1 MPRGDMIVLRRDTL
15 ANWAA
20 AEVSGPALAA
30 GERGHIT
37 DLNVD
42 VVGDGAKKVAQLTPV
57 GSGTYASL
65 AEQRPGLSPMVGCLG
80 DSLMINNDV
89 AGTQRNDSP
98 LHLATVLSGGRIR
111 YAYMGGVGGQNSS
124 QILARVNDFV
134 ATGARTI
141 LVLMG
146 ANDGGGAGFPGFRA
160 NLDATINGIIARGG
174 TPVLV
179 TSPPRGTA
187 GSPPTVQVRLSINAY
202 NHYVRGLAQKLGVP
216 LVEWWSIYAD
226 TTTEAFAAGMT
237 SDGVHPTNNAATTA
251 AAQAI
256 VDALSPLLP
265 PARPPLITSNT
276 DASNLQPNG
285 LLLNSSGGVATGY
298 GAMSDGGTTPSIVA
312 KAVGNAQRF
321 TIAGNTNAWL
331 MNNGTPAA
339 ITVVPGHTYRATAL
353 LSWSGG
359 CIPRMQIDT
368 GTGGGITSYAV
379 WKPMNAAAVAAATDC
394 AVVFDFVPPAGV
406 TQVAYEW
413 VLPST
418 GLTGWCEIS
427 RIGLV
432 DLTAQGI
439 EF

>member
-1 MPRGDMIVLRRDTL
+1 MSPTNLNADDSLGDAV
-15 ANWAA
+15 
-20 AEVSGPALAA
+20 
-30 GERGHIT
+30 
-37 DLNVD
+37 VD
-42 VVGDGAKKVAQLTPV
+42 EL
-57 GSGTYASL
+57 SGTYAAL
-65 AEQRPGLSPMVGCLG
+65 TEQRPGLSPMVGALG
-80 DSLMINNDV
+80 DSLTINNDV
-89 AGTQRNDSP
+89 VGTQRNDSP
-98 LHLATVLSGGRIR
+98 LHLATILSGGRIR
-111 YAYMGGVGGQNSS
+111 YAYMGGVGGQNST

-160 NLDATINGIIARGG
+160 NLDATVNGIIVRGG

-187 GSPPTVQVRLSINAY
+187 GSPPTAQVRLSINAY
-202 NHYVRGLAQKLGVP
+202 NHYVRALAQALGVP

-237 SDGVHPTNNAATTA
+237 GDGVHPSNNAATTV

-265 PARPPLITSNT
+265 PARPPLIMSQT
-276 DASNLQPNG
+276 DASNLMPNG

-298 GAMSDGGTTPSIVA
+298 GVMSGGGTTPSIVA
-312 KAVGNAQRF
+312 KTVGNAQRF
-321 TIAGNTNAWL
+321 TLADNTNAWL

-339 ITVVPGHTYRATAL
+339 VTVVPGRTYRATAL

-359 CIPRMQIDT
+359 CVPRMQIDT
-368 GTGGGITSYAV
+368 GTGAGITAYAV
-379 WKPMNAAAVAAATDC
+379 WKPMNASAVSAATDC
-394 AVVFDFVPPAGV
+394 AVVFDFVPPAGI

-439 EF
+439 S